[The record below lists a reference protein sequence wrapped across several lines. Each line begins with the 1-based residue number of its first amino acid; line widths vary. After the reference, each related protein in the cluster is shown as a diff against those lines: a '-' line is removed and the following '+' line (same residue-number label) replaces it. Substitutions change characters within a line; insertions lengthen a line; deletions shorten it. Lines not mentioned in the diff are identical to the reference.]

1 MKFYLDEDSSPQVAE
16 IARRRCGLDVVSAH
30 EVGTNKAPDDVQ
42 LAYAAA
48 EGRCLVT
55 RNRDHFIDE
64 TLAAFAA
71 QKPHAGVLVI
81 PFSWPGSRFAAI
93 AAALWDY
100 ATRFPDGL
108 PPYTIIFL

>member
-1 MKFYLDEDSSPQVAE
+1 MKFYLDEDCSQQVAV
-16 IARRRCGLDVVSAH
+16 IARGRCGLDVVSAH
-30 EVGTNKAPDDVQ
+30 EVGTNKASDAIQ
-42 LAYAAA
+42 LAYEAA

-93 AAALWDY
+93 AAALCDY
-100 ATRFPDGL
+100 ATCFPEGL
-108 PPYTIIFL
+108 PPYTINFL